1 MSAATVFP
9 FPLQHGSQQRAVPDA
24 YGPMPDSPK
33 PRQRWTVRRKAA
45 VVQAVRGGW
54 IPIEEACE
62 LYSISVDEFLAWER
76 DLDRYGVHG
85 LRTTRYQ
92 IYRDTDKLT
101 PTESDQLCEAGGVQ
115 LLR

>member
-1 MSAATVFP
+1 MSAAIVFQ
-9 FPLQHGSQQRAVPDA
+9 FPLQNGFQEWDAADA
-24 YGPMPDSPK
+24 YGRVPELPK

-45 VVQAVRGGW
+45 VIEAVHGGW

-92 IYRDTDKLT
+92 IYRDTDKRAA
-101 PTESDQLCEAGGVQ
+101 AGNTAI
-115 LLR
+115 